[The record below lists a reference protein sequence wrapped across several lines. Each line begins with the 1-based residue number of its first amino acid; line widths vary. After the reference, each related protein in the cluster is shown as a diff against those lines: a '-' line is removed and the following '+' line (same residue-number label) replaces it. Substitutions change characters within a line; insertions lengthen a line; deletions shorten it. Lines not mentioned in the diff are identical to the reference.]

1 MADLVSIAGSAVAAY
16 QRALGTVANNIANVD
31 SAGYSRQE
39 INLIENSPRAYGTSF
54 LGTGVNV
61 AGVRRLY
68 DAFIENSLRNA
79 NTELGTQEPLVNYA
93 NRVVDIMG
101 NEDVGLLSAFDQF
114 FDSARQL
121 ATDPSSLILRG
132 QFLTKAEGLASRF
145 QTLNSQLE
153 LVAKETQEAVESELR
168 EFNSLAEQLA
178 LVNGQLGKTKILQRQ
193 PPALMDQRDEIL
205 RKMSSLAKI
214 QVKEETNGVVEVS
227 IGSSAT
233 RGRVVAYDKALP
245 VVAVF
250 NDNAVGKVDLLINP
264 GAPSAETV
272 FGFTGGSISG
282 LLGFRRQLLE
292 PTFLELDNLAKTL
305 VQETN
310 AIHREGL
317 DLEGRSGLDL
327 FRIDPQFK
335 LTSEMGETGVLYK
348 AQITDLDAFS
358 SSTLRLD
365 YRDNAGQINNVLLT
379 GQFRVGDTIRV
390 SLNGSSKEFT
400 LFDPP
405 PIPTNLTPEQRE
417 ARQSMPLEMDTVR
430 RQIMEFLQG
439 GNGDSIDGAF
449 GRVIDVQLGS
459 RDDLLITS
467 PVLGAYNLTVEA
479 VSGAGRVDDR
489 ITRGQWTLT
498 DTTTGQFTTG
508 TTSLTL
514 NGIDLELSGSAR
526 DGEILFLEI
535 GNSASAGIRLGLD
548 DPMRVAAAARFRV
561 IENQF
566 NPSGTSARL
575 VESPESH
582 PSDRELWLDQTVGT
596 DGRLLDNNA
605 LPNSDV
611 VVRFDRLP
619 TTPVTIIPAGY
630 TNTTLYLG
638 DLGGEPVDLQVFT
651 RDGRH
656 IVGRQL
662 ADVALAAREAAL
674 GRPLNDDERAAI
686 IDEAGEDFVRNA
698 RLAGVSFAPNSSY
711 SASYLNGVEDA
722 AYRDMEVFYGVKAK
736 VERTPELT
744 LDHVYKTINTDGTP
758 IEQPASV
765 RSQAIAPLVADVDAP
780 IFTEGALNLN
790 GRSLAQL
797 RVVQLKDPDGNL
809 RLTAGGDRIHLL
821 EVTETDELG
830 DAREIY
836 IEAIK
841 DDEDNLIATQYWEWK
856 QNNDSSWTLIK
867 LNSSR
872 NPLSPQVTGTPVG
885 LALNSDGKVEL
896 GASHLKAWM
905 DFSAFP
911 VGMSASALTD
921 DAVELVRANPFEVV
935 FVSPSQ
941 YKIAGSETLYNYSH
955 EAGLTHRSM
964 HLSFTSTPMAGDRF
978 VVDGLQDQRSQ
989 GLSIQVTKL
998 EDAQGRP
1005 YEVLDFARSINR
1017 DPEAREE
1024 DSEIRIGLGRDG
1036 RTTDLAKLGFRTG
1049 VYVHGAAK
1057 EDLLVFA
1064 TNTSVGA
1071 DSTPSF
1077 TLGATYTQGSVDA
1090 IEAARAEPFE
1100 VVFTSSSHYAIR
1112 EIRTGTVLAE
1122 RIYDPSAGVRYRGL
1136 TLSFNANPQAGDRF
1150 LVDGN
1155 QDGIGNNGTALRLA
1169 DLQNQRVVGGG
1180 KGLTLSEAYGEAVGN
1195 VGNTAFQASI
1205 AQKALEVVRDQAVQ
1219 ARDKVSGVSL
1229 DEEAADLIRFQQA
1242 YQASAKVMQ
1251 TANTL
1256 FDAILGIR

>member
-68 DAFIENSLRNA
+68 DAFIENSFRNA

-233 RGRVVAYDKALP
+233 RGGVVAYDKALP
-245 VVAVF
+245 VAAVF

-305 VQETN
+305 VQEAN
-310 AIHREGL
+310 LIHREGL

-335 LTSEMGETGVLYK
+335 LTSEIGETGVLYK

-365 YRDNAGQINNVLLT
+365 YRGNAGQINNVLLT

-514 NGIDLELSGSAR
+514 NGIDLELSGTAR

-575 VESPESH
+575 VESPEDYSA
-582 PSDRELWLDQTVGT
+582 DRALWLDQTRGT
-596 DGRLLDNNA
+596 DDRLLDNNV

-630 TNTTLYLG
+630 TNTSLYLG

-711 SASYLNGVEDA
+711 SARYLNGVEDA

-758 IEQPASV
+758 IEQPASL
-765 RSQAIAPLVADVDAP
+765 RSQAIAPLVANVDAP

-797 RVVQLKDPDGNL
+797 KVVQLKDPDGNL

-905 DFSAFP
+905 DFSA
-911 VGMSASALTD
+911 
-921 DAVELVRANPFEVV
+921 
-935 FVSPSQ
+935 SPGQ
-941 YKIAGSETLYNYSH
+941 
-955 EAGLTHRSM
+955 
-964 HLSFTSTPMAGDRF
+964 
-978 VVDGLQDQRSQ
+978 
-989 GLSIQVTKL
+989 SIKVTKL

-1005 YEVLDFARSINR
+1005 YEVLDFERSINR

-1049 VYVHGAAK
+1049 VYIHGAAK

-1071 DSTPSF
+1071 DSTPTF

-1122 RIYDPSAGVRYRGL
+1122 RSYDPSVGVRYRGL

-1180 KGLTLSEAYGEAVGN
+1180 KGLTLSEAYGEVVGN
-1195 VGNTAFQASI
+1195 TGNTAFQASI

>member
-1 MADLVSIAGSAVAAY
+1 MSDLVSIAGSAVAAY

-61 AGVRRLY
+61 VGVRRLY

-178 LVNGQLGKTKILQRQ
+178 LVNGQLGKTKILERQ

-214 QVKEETNGVVEVS
+214 QVKEATNGMIEVS
-227 IGSSAT
+227 IGSSAS

-245 VVAVF
+245 VAAVF
-250 NDNAVGKVDLLINP
+250 NENAVGKVDLLINP
-264 GAPSAETV
+264 GAPTSETV

-305 VQETN
+305 VQEAN
-310 AIHREGL
+310 LIHREGL
-317 DLEGRSGLDL
+317 DLEGLSGLDL

-335 LTSEMGETGVLYK
+335 LISEMGETGVLYK
-348 AQITDLDAFS
+348 AQITELDAFS

-379 GQFRVGDTIRV
+379 GDYKVGETIRV
-390 SLNGSSKEFT
+390 SLNGATKEFA
-400 LFDPP
+400 LSGVLSSHREGVDDPLSEGD
-405 PIPTNLTPEQRE
+405 PIALSE
-417 ARQSMPLEMDTVR
+417 VR
-430 RQIMEFLQG
+430 KQLLDFLQG

-479 VSGAGRVDDR
+479 VSVAGRVDDR

-498 DTTTGQFTTG
+498 DTATGQFTTG
-508 TTSLTL
+508 TTSLKL

-548 DPMRVAAAARFRV
+548 DPARVAAAARFRV

-575 VESPESH
+575 VESPEDYSA
-582 PSDRELWLDQTVGT
+582 DRALWLDQTRGT
-596 DGRLLDNNA
+596 DDRLLDNNA
-605 LPNSDV
+605 LPKDV

-638 DLGGEPVDLQVFT
+638 DLGDEPVDLQVFT

-674 GRPLNDDERAAI
+674 GRPLSDDERAAI

-711 SASYLNGVEDA
+711 SARYLNGVEDA

-744 LDHVYKTINTDGTP
+744 LDHVYKTINADGTP

-765 RSQAIAPLVADVDAP
+765 RSQIVTEIAASIDDPVF
-780 IFTEGALNLN
+780 IEGALTLN

-797 RVVQLKDPDGNL
+797 KVVQLKDPDGNL
-809 RLTAGGDRIHLL
+809 KLTTGGDRIHLL

-830 DAREIY
+830 DQREIY
-836 IEAIK
+836 IEVME
-841 DDEDNLIATQYWEWK
+841 DEEGNLVATQYWEWK
-856 QNNDSSWTLIK
+856 QESDSSWTLIK

-872 NPLSPQVTGTPVG
+872 NPLSTTDTDPPVG
-885 LALNSDGKVEL
+885 LELNEDGKAKL
-896 GASHLKAWM
+896 GANHLKAWM

-921 DAVELVRANPFEVV
+921 TALELVQANPFEVV

-941 YKIAGSETLYNYSH
+941 YEIAGSETLYNYNH

-989 GLSIQVTKL
+989 GLSIKVTKL
-998 EDAQGRP
+998 EDAQGEP
-1005 YEVLDFARSINR
+1005 YEVLDFSRSINR

-1049 VYVHGAAK
+1049 VYIHGAAK

-1071 DSTPSF
+1071 DSTPTF

-1122 RIYDPSAGVRYRGL
+1122 RSYDPSVGVRYRGL

-1180 KGLTLSEAYGEAVGN
+1180 KGLTLSEAYGEVVGN

>member
-68 DAFIENSLRNA
+68 DAFIENSFRNA

-233 RGRVVAYDKALP
+233 RGGVVAYDKALP
-245 VVAVF
+245 VAAVF

-305 VQETN
+305 VQEAN
-310 AIHREGL
+310 LIHREGL

-335 LTSEMGETGVLYK
+335 LTSEIGETGVLYK

-365 YRDNAGQINNVLLT
+365 YRGNAGQINNVLLT

-514 NGIDLELSGSAR
+514 NGIDLELSGTAR

-575 VESPESH
+575 VESPEDYSA
-582 PSDRELWLDQTVGT
+582 DRALWLDQTRGT
-596 DGRLLDNNA
+596 DDRLLDNNV

-630 TNTTLYLG
+630 TNTSLYLG

-711 SASYLNGVEDA
+711 SARYLNGVEDA

-758 IEQPASV
+758 IEQPASL
-765 RSQAIAPLVADVDAP
+765 RSQAIAPLVANVDAP

-797 RVVQLKDPDGNL
+797 KVVQLKDPDGNL

-905 DFSAFP
+905 DFSA
-911 VGMSASALTD
+911 
-921 DAVELVRANPFEVV
+921 
-935 FVSPSQ
+935 SPGQ
-941 YKIAGSETLYNYSH
+941 
-955 EAGLTHRSM
+955 
-964 HLSFTSTPMAGDRF
+964 
-978 VVDGLQDQRSQ
+978 
-989 GLSIQVTKL
+989 SIKVTKL

-1005 YEVLDFARSINR
+1005 YEVLDFERSINR

-1049 VYVHGAAK
+1049 VYIHGAAK

-1071 DSTPSF
+1071 DSTPTF

-1122 RIYDPSAGVRYRGL
+1122 RSYDPSVGVRYRGL

>member
-68 DAFIENSLRNA
+68 DAFIENSFRNA

-233 RGRVVAYDKALP
+233 RGGVVAYDKALP
-245 VVAVF
+245 VAAVF

-305 VQETN
+305 VQEAN
-310 AIHREGL
+310 LIHREGL

-335 LTSEMGETGVLYK
+335 LTSEIGETGVLYK

-365 YRDNAGQINNVLLT
+365 YRGNAGQINNVLLT

-514 NGIDLELSGSAR
+514 NGIDLELSGTAR

-575 VESPESH
+575 VESPEDYSA
-582 PSDRELWLDQTVGT
+582 DRALWLDQTRGT
-596 DGRLLDNNA
+596 DDRLLDNNV

-630 TNTTLYLG
+630 TNTSLYLG

-711 SASYLNGVEDA
+711 SARYLNGVEDA

-758 IEQPASV
+758 IEQPASL
-765 RSQAIAPLVADVDAP
+765 RSQAIAPLVANVDAP

-797 RVVQLKDPDGNL
+797 KVVQLKDPDGNL

-905 DFSAFP
+905 DFSA
-911 VGMSASALTD
+911 
-921 DAVELVRANPFEVV
+921 
-935 FVSPSQ
+935 SPGQ
-941 YKIAGSETLYNYSH
+941 
-955 EAGLTHRSM
+955 
-964 HLSFTSTPMAGDRF
+964 
-978 VVDGLQDQRSQ
+978 
-989 GLSIQVTKL
+989 SIKVTKL

-1005 YEVLDFARSINR
+1005 YEVLDFERSINR

-1049 VYVHGAAK
+1049 VYIHGAAK

-1071 DSTPSF
+1071 DSTPTF

-1122 RIYDPSAGVRYRGL
+1122 RSYDPSVGVRYRGL

-1180 KGLTLSEAYGEAVGN
+1180 KGLTLSEAYGEVVGN